1 MNKRA
6 LKSYFSKTREDLKN
20 KYIYYKRDSKAS
32 VLISN
37 SFSIVELFDDNLEL
51 DKMDEKI
58 GNSIIGLFEGFESL
72 QVKEEL
78 DLDINTKE
86 EHVNINDRFSIN
98 SGALKKLH
106 NIIKFDKIEIVESV
120 ANWDI
125 TPIIRIENTKTKN
138 KGYLLPE
145 RRY

>member
-6 LKSYFSKTREDLKN
+6 FKSYFSKTREDLKN
-20 KYIYYKRDSKAS
+20 KCIYYKRDSKAS
-32 VLISN
+32 VLISD
-37 SFSIVELFDDNLEL
+37 SFSIVELFEDNLEL
-51 DKMDEKI
+51 DKMDEKL

-72 QVKEEL
+72 QVKEGL

-98 SGALKKLH
+98 IEALKKIY